1 MQFFLKVHHFPDKK
15 TGRSSGPEISI
26 KKGLLKIP
34 LNLQKNTRDSLF
46 LTKFQVVDL
55 QLY

>member
-1 MQFFLKVHHFPDKK
+1 MQFFLKVPHFSDKK
-15 TGRSSGPEISI
+15 TGRSSRPEMSI

-46 LTKFQVVDL
+46 LTKFQAVDL